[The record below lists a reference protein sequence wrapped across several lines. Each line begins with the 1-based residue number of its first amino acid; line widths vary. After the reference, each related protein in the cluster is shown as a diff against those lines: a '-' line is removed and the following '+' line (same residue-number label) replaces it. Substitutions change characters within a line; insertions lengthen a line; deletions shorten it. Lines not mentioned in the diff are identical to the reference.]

1 MNGVKLGRHSYV
13 GLRSIVNNCNVGRF
27 TCIGPNVIIGIG
39 DHPVTRMS
47 IHPIFYS
54 TRKQSG
60 KSFVQQETFVE
71 KKVVNIGNDVWIGC
85 GVVVKEGVQIG
96 DGAIIGAG
104 SVVTKDVAPF
114 SVVGGVPAKLI
125 KMRLSE
131 PKRAEIIANPWWN
144 LTDCELHERA
154 EEFQIDY

>member
-1 MNGVKLGRHSYV
+1 MGAGA
-13 GLRSIVNNCNVGRF
+13 
-27 TCIGPNVIIGIG
+27 VI
-39 DHPVTRMS
+39 
-47 IHPIFYS
+47 
-54 TRKQSG
+54 
-60 KSFVQQETFVE
+60 
-71 KKVVNIGNDVWIGC
+71 
-85 GVVVKEGVQIG
+85 
-96 DGAIIGAG
+96 AAG